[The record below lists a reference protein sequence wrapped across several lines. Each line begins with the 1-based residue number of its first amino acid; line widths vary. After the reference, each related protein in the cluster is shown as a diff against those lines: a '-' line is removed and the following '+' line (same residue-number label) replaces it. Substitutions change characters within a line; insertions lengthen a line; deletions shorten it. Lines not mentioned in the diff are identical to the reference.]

1 MKKEKIT
8 KRRRTMCSSYR
19 VQSAVM
25 QRAHRFIIA
34 RRRCIGRRGRREAK
48 VRALGCVCYE
58 TIAQELVSRPNTIF
72 LLSIL
77 VCFVCFFV
85 PPQELCDR
93 VPACTQNFPPFP
105 AHVRISSFLFFGF
118 GKEKKRS
125 GWSCSCAIAPAAAL
139 WLLDRLMWMCHT
151 GRAAALTQKPHR
163 AAIRTARE
171 RERNSLLPGLRS
183 PLTLLSNNRNGK
195 KGITKKSSLYILA
208 GLHGCQR
215 KGQESLGNHFG
226 GGDSSFDQIKRINS
240 FSHLLFHLLLSLF
253 VSTEGEKSRAD
264 CFNVWG
270 IR

>member
-105 AHVRISSFLFFGF
+105 AHVRISSFLFFLF
-118 GKEKKRS
+118 RKRKETFRLIMQLCHSSCRRS
-125 GWSCSCAIAPAAAL
+125 LAVGSTNVDVSHWPRGGPYTKAAPRRHK
-139 WLLDRLMWMCHT
+139 DS
-151 GRAAALTQKPHR
+151 P
-163 AAIRTARE
+163 RE
-171 RERNSLLPGLRS
+171 REE
-183 PLTLLSNNRNGK
+183 
-195 KGITKKSSLYILA
+195 LA
-208 GLHGCQR
+208 TTR
-215 KGQESLGNHFG
+215 
-226 GGDSSFDQIKRINS
+226 
-240 FSHLLFHLLLSLF
+240 
-253 VSTEGEKSRAD
+253 T
-264 CFNVWG
+264 
-270 IR
+270 

>member
-85 PPQELCDR
+85 PPPRVMRPSPGVYTKFPTVSSSRTNFKFSFFWFRKRKETFRLIMQLC
-93 VPACTQNFPPFP
+93 
-105 AHVRISSFLFFGF
+105 HSSCR
-118 GKEKKRS
+118 RS
-125 GWSCSCAIAPAAAL
+125 LAVGSTNVDVSHWPRGGPYTKAAPRRHK
-139 WLLDRLMWMCHT
+139 DS
-151 GRAAALTQKPHR
+151 P
-163 AAIRTARE
+163 RE
-171 RERNSLLPGLRS
+171 REE
-183 PLTLLSNNRNGK
+183 
-195 KGITKKSSLYILA
+195 LA
-208 GLHGCQR
+208 TTR
-215 KGQESLGNHFG
+215 
-226 GGDSSFDQIKRINS
+226 
-240 FSHLLFHLLLSLF
+240 
-253 VSTEGEKSRAD
+253 T
-264 CFNVWG
+264 
-270 IR
+270 